1 MRLILTISIFLIP
14 ENVTTF
20 LCCANIKDAKE
31 KEESER
37 RWPTQLSLD
46 RKQRKPSATAVFN
59 ITFNQLRSCVIS
71 YIILSNEQE
80 HSNMLLYK
88 YVSYASTSFT
98 AFTSYFNGKAALSVF
113 TCAVIYYFLLHC
125 LLF

>member
-1 MRLILTISIFLIP
+1 MRLMLMISIFLIP

-31 KEESER
+31 KEKSER

-46 RKQRKPSATAVFN
+46 RKYRKPSATAGFN
-59 ITFNQLRSCVIS
+59 IMFNQLQSCVIS

-80 HSNMLLYK
+80 LSNMLLYN
-88 YVSYASTSFT
+88 YVS
-98 AFTSYFNGKAALSVF
+98 
-113 TCAVIYYFLLHC
+113 
-125 LLF
+125 